1 VLSGWPSAVAGV
13 VVYRLCF
20 AAMSPATQ
28 SSIGWEAWRT
38 AVRTFYAGTMAAFA
52 RIDLQ
57 HIVATLWL
65 AMCAIVVCRFM
76 SRFPDPQKKHAGVVL
91 FLLTS
96 IGASVL
102 GPATT
107 IIGGS
112 NGLTVFD
119 DYLWTMHYMHPTFLF
134 PLFAWPLLLG
144 LLPSIR
150 LSPLPARAV
159 AFSAAVIC
167 FALPVMAFDRMP
179 APPVSVSQYAP

>member
-1 VLSGWPSAVAGV
+1 
-13 VVYRLCF
+13 
-20 AAMSPATQ
+20 
-28 SSIGWEAWRT
+28 
-38 AVRTFYAGTMAAFA
+38 
-52 RIDLQ
+52 
-57 HIVATLWL
+57 
-65 AMCAIVVCRFM
+65 M

-112 NGLTVFD
+112 NGLTVFN